1 MLCNILILKVRN
13 QIGMNV
19 FVFFLVDLPPAYF
32 YFILLFFNL
41 CDFFFMFDQAVQP
54 TVKQGSVTIMVNQ
67 STILD
72 NMIVLKSENIFMFS
86 EEVRM
91 IH

>member
-1 MLCNILILKVRN
+1 
-13 QIGMNV
+13 
-19 FVFFLVDLPPAYF
+19 
-32 YFILLFFNL
+32 
-41 CDFFFMFDQAVQP
+41 MFDQAVQP